1 MIRLTIVS
9 IPAQR
14 QAVRIVSLYLNILL
28 TTIIQIMIVVLI
40 HMNLG
45 LANMFRSVG
54 IS

>member
-1 MIRLTIVS
+1 MIWPTIES

-28 TTIIQIMIVVLI
+28 ITIIQIIIVVLI
-40 HMNLG
+40 NINLG